1 MINKS
6 NSALTAASLGISVL
20 LTDNGPATRG
30 RSRSGYRMSRCRYV
44 SSEQFHRMRTV
55 NSEEATLPETRGRS
69 ANVGGTARAKQAPYE
84 LLKQAILGGDLQP
97 GQPLIETVLAERYEV
112 SRTPIREALT
122 RLEQDGVVV
131 RSDRGLI
138 VRMRSPEEILD
149 IYETRI
155 LLEGRAARIAAER
168 HSRVDVL
175 TLRRLADEMSGV
187 DTADERAMVIAN
199 REFHQALWWAT
210 HNEAMIDLLTRLD
223 LHLIRYPATTLTQPG
238 RWQEANAEHRLIVD
252 AIERSDTLAAE
263 AIATQHFT
271 EARDIRLTLWGQ
283 RVV

>member
-1 MINKS
+1 
-6 NSALTAASLGISVL
+6 
-20 LTDNGPATRG
+20 
-30 RSRSGYRMSRCRYV
+30 
-44 SSEQFHRMRTV
+44 MRTMD
-55 NSEEATLPETRGRS
+55 SEEAALPAIQGRS
-69 ANVGGTARAKQAPYE
+69 ANLGDTAKAKPAPYE
-84 LLKQAILGGDLQP
+84 LLKEAILGGDLKP

-131 RSDRGLI
+131 RSARGLI

-155 LLEGRAARIAAER
+155 LLEGRAARVAAER

-175 TLRRLADEMSGV
+175 TLRRLADEMERV
-187 DTADERAMVIAN
+187 DTTDETAMITAN
-199 REFHQALWWAT
+199 REFHRALWWAT
-210 HNEAMIDLLTRLD
+210 HNEPMIDLLTRLD

-238 RWQEANAEHRLIVD
+238 RWQEANAEHRLIID

-263 AIATQHFT
+263 AISTEHFT
-271 EARDIRLTLWGQ
+271 KARDIRLALWGQ